1 MSDKNKLYLKRKRQ
15 SSSENIEKRPRL
27 KGEQISRDPEHGE
40 LPIPSGNLRA
50 PKRVSG
56 SKGRECDSPCYQI
69 LFPSYIR
76 LFAHLLARLFKRRA
90 AKN

>member
-15 SSSENIEKRPRL
+15 SLSENIEKRPRL
-27 KGEQISRDPEHGE
+27 KAEQISRDPEHGE
-40 LPIPSGNLRA
+40 LPSPNGNLTA

-56 SKGRECDSPCYQI
+56 SKGRECDTPCYQS
-69 LFPSYIR
+69 LFLSFIR

-90 AKN
+90 AKT

>member
-1 MSDKNKLYLKRKRQ
+1 MSDKNKLYLKRKQQ

-27 KGEQISRDPEHGE
+27 KGEQISRNPEH
-40 LPIPSGNLRA
+40 GNLRA

-56 SKGRECDSPCYQI
+56 SKGRECDTPCYQI
-69 LFPSYIR
+69 LFPSFIR